1 MKAALVIGVLLLVG
15 GIASLITGG
24 FSFSHRKKDVD
35 AGPIQISHES
45 TKHVPITPV
54 VSGIAI
60 VAGLGL
66 VVVGARSR

>member
-1 MKAALVIGVLLLVG
+1 MKPALIVGILLIVG

-24 FSFSHRKKDVD
+24 FSFSHQKKDVD

-45 TKHVPITPV
+45 TKHVPIAPV

-66 VVVGARSR
+66 VVVGAKSR

>member
-1 MKAALVIGVLLLVG
+1 MKAALIVGIILILG

-24 FSFSHRKKDVD
+24 FSFSHQKKDVD

-45 TKHVPITPV
+45 TKHVPIGPV

-60 VAGLGL
+60 LAGLGL
-66 VVVGARSR
+66 VVVGARSK

>member
-1 MKAALVIGVLLLVG
+1 MKAALVVGILLIVG

-24 FSFSHRKKDVD
+24 FSFSHQKKDVD

-45 TKHVPITPV
+45 TKHVPIAPV

-66 VVVGARSR
+66 VVVGARSK

>member
-1 MKAALVIGVLLLVG
+1 MKAALIVGILLIVG
-15 GIASLITGG
+15 GIASLVTGG
-24 FSFSHRKKDVD
+24 FSFTHQKKDVD

-45 TKHVPITPV
+45 TKHVPIAPV

-66 VVVGARSR
+66 VVVGVKK

>member
-1 MKAALVIGVLLLVG
+1 MKPVLIFGIVLILG

-24 FSFSHRKKDVD
+24 FSFTHQKKDID

-66 VVVGARSR
+66 IVVGAKGR

>member
-1 MKAALVIGVLLLVG
+1 MKAALIVGILLLVG

-24 FSFSHRKKDVD
+24 FSFSHQKKDVD
-35 AGPIQISHES
+35 AGPIQISHQS
-45 TKHVPITPV
+45 TRHVPITPL

>member
-1 MKAALVIGVLLLVG
+1 MKAALIVGILLIVG

-24 FSFSHRKKDVD
+24 FSFSHQKKDVD

-45 TKHVPITPV
+45 TKHVPIAPV

-60 VAGLGL
+60 LAGLGL
-66 VVVGARSR
+66 VVVGAKSR